1 MEAGRDGAADQR
13 VGAGA
18 FGALPVVRRDDDLG
32 ALALGQVG
40 PEQVAFLRYRPVL
53 SNRRLKEEMGYVP
66 QRTTAEVLEGFA
78 RARGMVLA

>member
-1 MEAGRDGAADQR
+1 MVLDSTGVAILATEPRWRGR
-13 VGAGA
+13 
-18 FGALPVVRRDDDLG
+18 P
-32 ALALGQVG
+32 VG